1 MGENK
6 DQETQGVRR
15 AGGSAGSERSLPTS
29 KLGPGV
35 ISSPQKRVSKGGEGD
50 PGRTWRRPSPRAFTG
65 PPAVRFCC

>member
-6 DQETQGVRR
+6 DQETQGVRW

-35 ISSPQKRVSKGGEGD
+35 RKEEGFQRWGRGPWPNTETAISEG
-50 PGRTWRRPSPRAFTG
+50 FH
-65 PPAVRFCC
+65 